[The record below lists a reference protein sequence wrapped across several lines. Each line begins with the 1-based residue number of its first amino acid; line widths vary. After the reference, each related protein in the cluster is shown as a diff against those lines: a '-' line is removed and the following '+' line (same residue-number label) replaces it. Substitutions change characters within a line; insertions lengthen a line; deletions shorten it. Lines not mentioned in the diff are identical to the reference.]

1 MMDVQVHH
9 LILLR
14 YEPKSMLGLREQAE
28 QISNGQDNNNI
39 MKGQTGN
46 KTVCVSY
53 RRNTDRQ
60 DNIIDGQTDRN
71 TVLYT
76 DIGWYCTTVQLYSR
90 GGEGI
95 SSQAGTKLY
104 TVQTETVQLC
114 GREGDQAGTELR

>member
-76 DIGWYCTTVQLYSR
+76 DIG
-90 GGEGI
+90 
-95 SSQAGTKLY
+95 
-104 TVQTETVQLC
+104 
-114 GREGDQAGTELR
+114 